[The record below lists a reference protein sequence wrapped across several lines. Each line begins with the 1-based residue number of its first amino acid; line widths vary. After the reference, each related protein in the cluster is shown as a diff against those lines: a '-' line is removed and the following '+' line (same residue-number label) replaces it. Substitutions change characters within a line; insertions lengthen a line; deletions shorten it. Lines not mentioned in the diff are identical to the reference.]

1 MIPRVPTQSEPC
13 LTHKYLQTRHAGKQ
27 GKHENGLGRTI
38 CIHCARLRALQ
49 RCRDPNALSGEG
61 PCCSLASG
69 TGRCSCTADA
79 AATPARGLSCSSVSR
94 GFCTRFTARA
104 ELHAAVVAA
113 LPPPVAE
120 LAVEMAIACSNT
132 PLASSAPC
140 HSPRTLPWPLS
151 WERFSSRS
159 SSFLLAQARC
169 PRFTFLL

>member
-1 MIPRVPTQSEPC
+1 MQENKVNMKTGSGGRFASTVLVCVHCRGAGI
-13 LTHKYLQTRHAGKQ
+13 QTR
-27 GKHENGLGRTI
+27 
-38 CIHCARLRALQ
+38 C
-49 RCRDPNALSGEG
+49 PGEG

-79 AATPARGLSCSSVSR
+79 AATPARGLSCWSVSW

-104 ELHAAVVAA
+104 ELYAPVVAA

-159 SSFLLAQARC
+159 SSFLLARARC